1 MFLTKLPLADT
12 DVLIWHYRL
21 DALADETLLSSDE
34 RQRADR
40 LLMPQKRQHF
50 IAARVGLRLILSQQ
64 TGVAPQDL
72 TFAYRPHGKPYLV
85 GWESLEFNL
94 SHADDLA
101 LLVVADRPV
110 GIDVE
115 RERPLTSMAQMMEIA
130 FSPAEQA
137 AIYQLPHEDQQHAF
151 YRTWTR
157 KEALMKGR
165 GEGFKLAHTFT
176 LPVADLAPTLSI
188 DGWTIH
194 DLQPPS
200 GFVAALA
207 LFDIVP

>member
-1 MFLTKLPLADT
+1 MIQLPSPTSVAH
-12 DVLIWHYRL
+12 IWHFRL
-21 DALADETLLSSDE
+21 DEPADETLLSPDE

-40 LLMPQKRQHF
+40 LLIPQKRQRF
-50 IAARVGLRLILSQQ
+50 IAARIGLRLILSQQ

-72 TFAYRPHGKPYLV
+72 TFAYHPHGKPYLV
-85 GWESLEFNL
+85 GYESIEFNL

-101 LLVVADRPV
+101 LVAVADQPV

-115 RERPLTSMAQMMEIA
+115 RERPLTSMTQMMEIA

-137 AIYQLPHEDQQHAF
+137 AVYQLPSDSQQHAF

-176 LPVADLAPTLSI
+176 LPVADLSPTLHL

-200 GFVAALA
+200 SFVVALA
-207 LFDIVP
+207 LRDTMP

>member
-1 MFLTKLPLADT
+1 MIHLPSPTPAAH
-12 DVLIWHYRL
+12 IWHFRL
-21 DALADETLLSSDE
+21 DEPADETLLAPDE

-40 LLMPQKRQHF
+40 LLIPQKRQHL

-64 TGVAPQDL
+64 TGMPPQDL
-72 TFAYRPHGKPYLV
+72 TFAYHPQGKPYLV
-85 GWESLEFNL
+85 GMESVHFNL

-101 LLVVADRPV
+101 LIVVADRPV

-115 RERPLTSMAQMMEIA
+115 RQRPLTAIAQMMEIA

-137 AIYQLPHEDQQHAF
+137 AVYQLPLASQEHAF

-176 LPVADLAPTLSI
+176 LPVADPSPTLHL
-188 DGWTIH
+188 DGWTLH

-207 LFDIVP
+207 LRD